1 MATVYTEPVKIE
13 VKSSPTFTSAALNK
27 SLFITDEH
35 KSGDPGAANSIKVFS
50 SSAEVGEYFGN
61 NSKTFK
67 AIEFFL
73 GQKQY
78 PAKQPLVPDFFTILS
93 IKKDESITKEMVLQA
108 LSQLALGQTFYAID
122 YSALPEGTLQ
132 PGDLNSWA
140 NEYRKIVFTENTTK
154 TTDEK
159 NRSNRFIELYNSK
172 NLGEQKEYKAV
183 SYMATVI
190 TPGAGS
196 KSDMNIL
203 SMCSPDVS
211 GGERQELTAQ
221 NINFTEKRT
230 SKDYVVV
237 RTGVATD
244 GTDITETTAIDCIIY
259 NLLDN
264 LEIAMAEK
272 GFKQDSRGY
281 SLLEDVLS
289 KVMGEMYNM
298 ELVADENGQAAFTV
312 YPITQTATERQLK
325 VIRPKVLFILADF
338 AKTIELTLER
348 TYGEVTE

>member
-1 MATVYTEPVKIE
+1 MATIYTEPVKIKVE
-13 VKSSPTFTSAALNK
+13 SSPTFTVAALNK

-35 KSGDPGAANSIKVFS
+35 KSEDPGTSNSIKVFS
-50 SSAEVGEYFGN
+50 SSSEVGEYFGN

-78 PAKQPLVPDFFTILS
+78 PAKQPLIPDFFTILS
-93 IKKDESITKEMVLQA
+93 VKKGESITKETVLEA
-108 LSQLALGQTFYAID
+108 LNQLALGTEFYGVSSILADNI
-122 YSALPEGTLQ
+122 LTE
-132 PGDLNSWA
+132 GDLNSWL
-140 NEYRKIVFTENTTK
+140 NENRKIMFGETKVK
-154 TTDEK
+154 TTVEK
-159 NRSNRFIELYNSK
+159 NRSDRYVAIYNAK
-172 NLGEQKEYKAV
+172 TDEEGREYKAI
-183 SYMATVI
+183 SYMATCI

-203 SMCSPDVS
+203 NGCSPDVS
-211 GGERQELTAQ
+211 GGDRQELTAQ

-272 GFKQDSRGY
+272 GFRQDSRGY

-298 ELVADENGQAAFTV
+298 ELIADENGQAAFTV
-312 YPITQTATERQLK
+312 YPITQTAAERQAK
-325 VIRPKVLFILADF
+325 VIRPKILFRLADF

-348 TYGEVTE
+348 TYGEVNE

>member
-1 MATVYTEPVKIE
+1 MATVYTEPVKIKVE
-13 VKSSPTFTSAALNK
+13 SSPTFTSAALNK

-35 KSGDPGAANSIKVFS
+35 KSEDPGTTNSIKVFS

-78 PAKQPLVPDFFTILS
+78 PAKQPLLPDFFTILS
-93 IKKDESITKEMVLQA
+93 VRKGESITKEIVLEA
-108 LSQLALGQTFYAID
+108 LNQLALESEFYGVSSILAD
-122 YSALPEGTLQ
+122 GVLSE
-132 PGDLNSWA
+132 GDLNSWL
-140 NEYRKIVFTENTTK
+140 NENRKIMFAETKIK
-154 TTDEK
+154 TTVEK
-159 NRSNRFIELYNSK
+159 NRTDRYVAVYNAK
-172 NLGEQKEYKAV
+172 TEEEGREYKAI
-183 SYMATVI
+183 SYMATCI

-203 SMCSPDVS
+203 NMCSPDVS
-211 GGERQELTAQ
+211 GGERQELTAN

-237 RTGVATD
+237 RTGIGTD

-312 YPITQTATERQLK
+312 YPITQTAAERQLK
-325 VIRPKVLFILADF
+325 VIRPKVLFRLADF

-348 TYGEVTE
+348 TYGEVNE

>member
-1 MATVYTEPVKIE
+1 MATIYTEPVKIE

-35 KSGDPGAANSIKVFS
+35 KSGDSGAANSIKVFS
-50 SSAEVGEYFGN
+50 SSSEVGEYFGN

-78 PAKQPLVPDFFTILS
+78 PAKQPLIPDFFTILS
-93 IKKDESITKEMVLQA
+93 IKKDENITKEIVLEA
-108 LSQLALGQTFYAID
+108 LNQLALGTEFYAVSSILED
-122 YSALPEGTLQ
+122 GILND
-132 PGDLNSWA
+132 GDLNSWL
-140 NEYRKIVFTENTTK
+140 NENRKIMFGETKAK
-154 TTDEK
+154 TTVEK
-159 NRSNRFIELYNSK
+159 NRSDRSVVLYNAK
-172 NLGEQKEYKAV
+172 TEEEGREYKAI
-183 SYMATVI
+183 SYMATCI

-203 SMCSPDVS
+203 TMCSPDIS

-237 RTGVATD
+237 RTGIGTD